1 MTTVVR
7 PPAVAGMFY
16 PESPG
21 TLRKT
26 ITGYL
31 NLANPPELT
40 ELPTPAAVRA
50 IIVPHAGYV
59 YSGAVA
65 AFAYKL
71 LAAQATPPTRFY
83 LMGPAHRVW
92 FSGVALAD
100 YEAFDTP
107 LGRQPLDT
115 EKIEVLAA
123 SGAPFAKL
131 NAPHKPEH
139 SLEVQIPFL
148 RVIAPEVPVVPML
161 FGEVDPTVVGRALDG
176 VLEPGDVIIVSSDLS
191 HFHDNRTAHTRDRQ
205 FLDALLRGDRHGVG
219 SGEACGQVPALA
231 LMTIAERRGWQPHL
245 LDYRTSGDITGE
257 EWRVVGY
264 ASVAY
269 VEEA

>member
-1 MTTVVR
+1 MTASIR

-16 PESPG
+16 PESPS
-21 TLRKT
+21 TLRAM
-26 ITGYL
+26 IDRYL
-31 NLANPPELT
+31 ALANPPALA

-50 IIVPHAGYV
+50 IVVPHAGYV

-65 AFAYKL
+65 AFGYKL
-71 LAAQATPPTRFY
+71 LAAQATPPARIY

-92 FSGVALAD
+92 FTGVALAD
-100 YEAFDTP
+100 YAAFDTP

-115 EKIEVLAA
+115 EKIAALAA
-123 SGAPFAKL
+123 FGAPFAKL
-131 NAPHKPEH
+131 NAPHQPEH

-148 RVIAPEVPVVPML
+148 RVVAPEVPVVPML
-161 FGEVDPTVVGRALDG
+161 FGDVEPTAVGQALDEM
-176 VLEPGDVIIVSSDLS
+176 LEPGDAIIVSSDLS
-191 HFHDNRTAHTRDRQ
+191 HFHDNRTAHVRDRQ
-205 FLDALLRGDRHGVG
+205 FLDALLHGDRRGVAG
-219 SGEACGQVPALA
+219 GEACGQAPALA
-231 LMTIAERRGWQPHL
+231 LLTIAERRGWQPHL

>member
-1 MTTVVR
+1 METR
-7 PPAVAGMFY
+7 IRRPAVAGMFY
-16 PESPG
+16 PGSRQA
-21 TLRKT
+21 LREAVASL
-26 ITGYL
+26 IV
-31 NLANPPELT
+31 PDPEPHACLGC
-40 ELPTPAAVRA
+40 
-50 IIVPHAGYV
+50 ISPHAGYV
-59 YSGAVA
+59 YSGGVA

-71 LAAQATPPTRFY
+71 LAAQDPPSRIY
-83 LMGPAHRVW
+83 LLGPSHRVW

-191 HFHDNRTAHTRDRQ
+191 HFHDNWTAHTRDRQ